1 MTHSKL
7 AFYGSTLN
15 ALTSNKAS
23 ARLFDNLLCT
33 KETSLLLNINKTE
46 PFTGSMMLHLSI
58 FSVIQCS
65 VRDEIGGLVVGPVD
79 FRA

>member
-1 MTHSKL
+1 
-7 AFYGSTLN
+7 
-15 ALTSNKAS
+15 
-23 ARLFDNLLCT
+23 
-33 KETSLLLNINKTE
+33 
-46 PFTGSMMLHLSI
+46 MMLHLSI